1 MAKRARP
8 PSEAETDTF
17 TVTPLGA
24 GHEVGRSC
32 IVVKYKGKTVMVGP
46 QPWRRAETRLLPFR
60 RESGAFI
67 HTPV

>member
-8 PSEAETDTF
+8 QSEAETDTF

-32 IVVKYKGKTVMVGP
+32 IIVKYKGKTVMVRPRPRPRGREVP
-46 QPWRRAETRLLPFR
+46 GCTLGRTRGQCAYP
-60 RESGAFI
+60 
-67 HTPV
+67 